1 MSIIPLTPDNFETF
15 TLELHPKREFSSGSA
30 GITGSIHLFAER
42 SGIQKNTHN
51 IEDATFFDDN
61 NNQTNLYDLV
71 QAANGLGGVTK
82 LTDFQGTLQNYLTL
96 INAQTKEGR
105 LLKTFDIKRHTPTET
120 YAQIVTG
127 SIRKQQIKNLLFPYY
142 RSIYSSM
149 QYAYT
154 NYHTLN
160 FFTASALPSDSVL
173 LYANSASAP
182 STVGLASGTY
192 MPEKGFSF
200 EFYINPRYTTDE
212 PRPFQEF
219 HAGTLLHLSSTY
231 AVSLVTGSSSDI
243 NGFPD
248 GFRMMLQLSHSADIA
263 PSIATQGVYPNDLIF
278 LSSDN
283 ALRRNNWHHIAIRW
297 GTSDTNEG
305 TGSFVID
312 GVEKGRFNVPS
323 SSIAPAAFQSS
334 GNPDVLCVGNYFQ
347 GDNALNNKQKRF
359 FTKLVSAR
367 EGLIKLSE
375 ETAED
380 LPAFFEFSHPLNAE
394 VHDIKMYPTFRTVP
408 QILSSALDGPETIKD
423 LSFYIPPF
431 FTKESPTRSLQSDG
445 TGGVLFSPFAA
456 RTATTTDPFNVW
468 LSFMVSGR
476 DINLENFVR
485 EFKTGRYPRLLNLT
499 SSVSPI
505 TSLKTANEVLYSV
518 PSIKKRNLTI
528 LPCDNGRFRANYGLL
543 KSGSLENF
551 PKSGSLLDKYTNDFG
566 VLNLSRVSI
575 KDMLHSG
582 AAGEVITSEEDFKI
596 QGPTP
601 TDMGKPFP
609 GSGVNSLFQLT
620 RNSDSNEIVV
630 FDTSNTFYGNNIEE
644 NTFSIKDTD
653 LSCSNGKITITL
665 RDDGY
670 GNLYRS
676 DANTPHAT
684 WSSVG
689 NVLYN
694 EGAVLIKAPELSFF
708 GKTQFSTEFKGSQP
722 LHVLRVYAPA
732 GAGLLNS
739 SSNPS
744 YAPISASLNP
754 SDIYQKFVQ
763 ITGVNFH
770 DDNLNVIMR
779 ASFAQPI
786 LKRDIDSFIAK
797 IRFDF

>member
-1 MSIIPLTPDNFETF
+1 
-15 TLELHPKREFSSGSA
+15 
-30 GITGSIHLFAER
+30 
-42 SGIQKNTHN
+42 
-51 IEDATFFDDN
+51 
-61 NNQTNLYDLV
+61 
-71 QAANGLGGVTK
+71 
-82 LTDFQGTLQNYLTL
+82 
-96 INAQTKEGR
+96 
-105 LLKTFDIKRHTPTET
+105 
-120 YAQIVTG
+120 
-127 SIRKQQIKNLLFPYY
+127 
-142 RSIYSSM
+142 
-149 QYAYT
+149 
-154 NYHTLN
+154 
-160 FFTASALPSDSVL
+160 
-173 LYANSASAP
+173 
-182 STVGLASGTY
+182 
-192 MPEKGFSF
+192 
-200 EFYINPRYTTDE
+200 
-212 PRPFQEF
+212 
-219 HAGTLLHLSSTY
+219 
-231 AVSLVTGSSSDI
+231 
-243 NGFPD
+243 
-248 GFRMMLQLSHSADIA
+248 
-263 PSIATQGVYPNDLIF
+263 
-278 LSSDN
+278 
-283 ALRRNNWHHIAIRW
+283 
-297 GTSDTNEG
+297 
-305 TGSFVID
+305 
-312 GVEKGRFNVPS
+312 
-323 SSIAPAAFQSS
+323 
-334 GNPDVLCVGNYFQ
+334 
-347 GDNALNNKQKRF
+347 
-359 FTKLVSAR
+359 
-367 EGLIKLSE
+367 SE
-375 ETAED
+375 ETTED

-408 QILSSALDGPETIKD
+408 QILSSALDGPGTVKD

-431 FTKESPTRSLQSDG
+431 FTKESPTRSLQNDG

-499 SSVSPI
+499 SSASPV

-528 LPCDNGRFRANYGLL
+528 LPCDNGRFRANYSLL

-566 VLNLSRVSI
+566 ALNLSLISI
-575 KDMLHSG
+575 KDMIHSG
-582 AAGEVITSEEDFKI
+582 AMGEVITSEEDFYI

-609 GSGVNSLFQLT
+609 DSGVNSLFQLT
-620 RNSDSNEIVV
+620 RNSDSNEIVML
-630 FDTSNTFYGNNIEE
+630 DASNTFYGNNIEE

-744 YAPISASLNP
+744 YVPISASLNP